1 MQAAASSRWSF
12 IKTALAFA
20 LIVFVAYLPIS
31 SMLFF
36 LKNDAFTNYFP
47 PKFFMSESLHAGQ
60 LPLWNPYFNF
70 GIPQY
75 GDMSC
80 GYWSPITWLI
90 ASTVGY
96 NAYSFTIEALF
107 YIFLGGAGI
116 YALTGQLKLV
126 QQVRFISAIAY
137 ICCGYNVG
145 HLQHFNWLSGAAFL
159 PWCFT
164 AYWALLHQFSFRNLL
179 KAVLFFYLLA
189 ASAHPGITIAAAY
202 FFFGLMLFSFF
213 NNNKVSIKQKLK
225 QFSILHIALISMLFL
240 LSAGM
245 IAGYSDIIPHFVR
258 GEKVSLNDSLLHP
271 ATAPSWMS
279 VLLPFATVKNEALF
293 NTDISMRNS
302 YFSIALLL
310 FFLKATFSKKTSLQK
325 FLLAAGLLFMLLS
338 FGGIFKTF
346 AYKFLP
352 LIGFVRLNGEFRI
365 FAILCFILFA
375 AIELDKYI
383 QTKTS
388 DWRSTKFFYGL
399 LEIIVFAVII
409 IGIYKCISLK
419 ESFLY
424 NKATIFAAAGFS
436 NKLKLLIDHISFYDT
451 LWIQGT
457 IQLFVLWFV
466 KLCVKLKNWNLLKRI
481 VVADIIIASL
491 LNIPFTGAGK
501 ASVADIQKVIN
512 QSPKGFPAPALKP
525 INENNWAT
533 KEQNDM
539 AGDWSLYSK
548 QIGTRSEVLYPIVL
562 KNSRHYFEVNEKDA
576 SQNFLNKPFLFT
588 TDSSAFISITSFS
601 PNKIDLSVTAEH
613 STQLVLQQNFYPH
626 WFYNNG
632 TEKKEVNTYAISFM
646 SFPIKQGENKISVSF
661 EPTLIKKMMLLSMI
675 VFLACC
681 AGLIF
686 LPAKR
691 SSLS

>member
-1 MQAAASSRWSF
+1 MQAAANSRWSF
-12 IKTALAFA
+12 IKTALVFA

-60 LPLWNPYFNF
+60 LPLWNPYINF

-116 YALTGQLKLV
+116 YALTGKLKLA

-164 AYWALLHQFSFRNLL
+164 SYWSLLNQFSFKNLL

-189 ASAHPGITIAAAY
+189 ASAHPGITIASAY
-202 FFFGLMLFSFF
+202 FFLGLMLFSFF
-213 NNNKVSIKQKLK
+213 SNNKISVQKKLK
-225 QFSILHIALISMLFL
+225 QFSILHIALLGLLLL

-245 IAGYSDIIPHFVR
+245 IAGYADIIPHFIR
-258 GEKVSLNDSLLHP
+258 GEKVSLDDSLLHP
-271 ATAPSWMS
+271 ATAPSWIS
-279 VLLPFATVKNEALF
+279 ILFPFATVKNEALF

-310 FFLKATFSKKTSLQK
+310 FFLKASFSQKTGLQK
-325 FLLAAGLLFMLLS
+325 FLLLTGVLFFLLS
-338 FGGIFKTF
+338 LGGIFKTF

-365 FAILCFILFA
+365 FAILCFILVA
-375 AIELDKYI
+375 AVELDKYLRS
-383 QTKTS
+383 KTS
-388 DWRSTKFFYGL
+388 NWRSVKFFYGL

-424 NKATIFAAAGFS
+424 HKAAVFASAGFS
-436 NKLKLLIDHISFYDT
+436 SKLKLLIDQISFYDT

-457 IQLFVLWFV
+457 VQLFVLWFV
-466 KLCVKLKNWNLLKRI
+466 KLCIKLKNWNLLKRI
-481 VVADIIIASL
+481 VVADMIIASL

-501 ASVADIQKVIN
+501 APVADIQKVIN
-512 QSPKGFPAPALKP
+512 QSPKGFPAPALNP
-525 INENNWAT
+525 IMENNWAS

-548 QIGTRSEVLYPIVL
+548 QIGTRAEVPYPIVL
-562 KNSRHYFEVNEKDA
+562 KNSRHYFEINEKDTN
-576 SQNFLNKPFLFT
+576 QNFLHKPFLFT
-588 TDSSAFISITSFS
+588 KDSSALISISAFS
-601 PNKIDLSVTAEH
+601 PNKIDLLVTAKD

-626 WFYNNG
+626 WFYDNG
-632 TEKKEVNTYAISFM
+632 AGKKEMNPYHLSFM
-646 SFPIKQGENKISVSF
+646 SLPLNKGENKISVSF
-661 EPTLIKKMMLLSMI
+661 EPTLIKKMMLLSLI
-675 VFLACC
+675 IFLACW
-681 AGLIF
+681 AGLIYLSF
-686 LPAKR
+686 KR

>member
-1 MQAAASSRWSF
+1 MQAAASSRWCF
-12 IKTALAFA
+12 IKTALVFA

-60 LPLWNPYFNF
+60 LPLWNPYINF

-90 ASTVGY
+90 ASTLGY

-116 YALTGQLKLV
+116 YALTGQLKLA

-164 AYWALLHQFSFRNLL
+164 AYWALLNQFSFKNLL

-202 FFFGLMLFSFF
+202 FFFGLMLFFF
-213 NNNKVSIKQKLK
+213 FSNNNVPVQQKMK
-225 QFSILHIALISMLFL
+225 QFSIVHIGLVGLLLL

-245 IAGYSDIIPHFVR
+245 ITGYADIIPYFVR
-258 GEKVSLNDSLLHP
+258 GEKVSLDDSLLHP
-271 ATAPSWMS
+271 ATAQSWIS
-279 VLLPFATVKNEALF
+279 VLFPFATVKNEALF

-310 FFLKATFSKKTSLQK
+310 FFLKASFSQKTGLQK
-325 FLLAAGLLFMLLS
+325 FLLLTGALFLLLS
-338 FGGIFKTF
+338 LGGIFKTF

-365 FAILCFILFA
+365 FSILCFIILA
-375 AIELDKYI
+375 AIELDKYLRSN
-383 QTKTS
+383 TS
-388 DWRSTKFFYGL
+388 NWYALKLFYGL
-399 LEIIVFAVII
+399 LEIVVFAIII
-409 IGIYKCISLK
+409 IGIYQCISLK

-424 NKATIFAAAGFS
+424 NKATIFAAAGFT
-436 NKLKLLIDHISFYDT
+436 NKLKLLIDQISFYDT
-451 LWIQGT
+451 LWIQGI
-457 IQLFVLWFV
+457 IQLFVLWLV
-466 KLCVKLKNWNLLKRI
+466 KMCVKLKSWNLLKRI
-481 VVADIIIASL
+481 VVADMIVASL
-491 LNIPFTGAGK
+491 LNVPFTGAGK

-512 QSPKGFPAPALKP
+512 QSPKGFPAPALNP
-525 INENNWAT
+525 IIKNNWAT

-539 AGDWSLYSK
+539 AGDWSFYSK
-548 QIGTRSEVLYPIVL
+548 QIGTKEEIPYPVVL
-562 KNSRHYFEVNEKDA
+562 KKSTQYFETNKKYA
-576 SQNFLNKPFLFT
+576 GQNFLHKPFLFT
-588 TDSSAFISITSFS
+588 TDSNALISIISFS
-601 PNKIDLSVTAEH
+601 ANKIDVSVSAKD
-613 STQLVLQQNFYPH
+613 STQLVLQQNLYPH
-626 WFYNNG
+626 WFYYNG
-632 TEKKEVNTYAISFM
+632 TEKKEVKPYSISFM
-646 SFPIKQGENKISVSF
+646 SIPVKQGENKISVSF
-661 EPTLIKKMMLLSMI
+661 EPTLVKKMMLLSLI

-686 LPAKR
+686 LSAKR

>member
-1 MQAAASSRWSF
+1 MQAEASSRWSF
-12 IKTALAFA
+12 IKTAFVFV

-47 PKFFMSESLHAGQ
+47 PKFFISESLHAGQ
-60 LPLWNPYFNF
+60 LPLWNPYINF

-90 ASTVGY
+90 AVTVGY
-96 NAYSFTIEALF
+96 NAYSFTFEALF

-116 YALTGQLKLV
+116 YALTGQLKLSL
-126 QQVRFISAIAY
+126 QVRFISAIAY

-164 AYWALLHQFSFRNLL
+164 AYWALLNQFSFKNLL

-213 NNNKVSIKQKLK
+213 NNKTITVQQKLK
-225 QFSILHIALISMLFL
+225 QFSLLHLLLIGLLLL

-245 IAGYSDIIPHFVR
+245 IAGYADIIPHFVR
-258 GEKVSLNDSLLHP
+258 GEKVSLADSLLHP
-271 ATAPSWMS
+271 ATVPSWMS
-279 VLLPFATVKNEALF
+279 VLFPFATVKNEVLF

-310 FFLKATFSKKTSLQK
+310 FFLKASFSKKTSLQK
-325 FLLAAGLLFMLLS
+325 FLLVTGLLFMLLS
-338 FGGIFKTF
+338 LGGIFKTF

-365 FAILCFILFA
+365 FSILCFIVVA

-383 QTKTS
+383 
-388 DWRSTKFFYGL
+388 RSKNSEWSAVKFFYGL
-399 LEIIVFAVII
+399 LEIIVFAII
-409 IGIYKCISLK
+409 ITGIYKCISLK

-424 NKATIFAAAGFS
+424 NKTVIFAAAGLS
-436 NKLKLLIDHISFYDT
+436 NKLKLLIDQISFYDT

-457 IQLFVLWFV
+457 VQLFILWFV
-466 KLCVKLKNWNLLKRI
+466 KFCVKLKNWNLLKRI
-481 VVADIIIASL
+481 VVADMIIASL

-525 INENNWAT
+525 IIDNNWAT

-548 QIGTRSEVLYPIVL
+548 QIGTRAEVLYPIAL
-562 KNSRHYFEVNEKDA
+562 KNSRHYFEVNEKDT
-576 SQNFLNKPFLFT
+576 SQHFLYKPFLFAV
-588 TDSSAFISITSFS
+588 DSSTLINITAFS
-601 PNKIDLSVTAEH
+601 PNKIDMIVKAKD
-613 STQLVLQQNFYPH
+613 STQLALQQNFYPH

-632 TEKKEVNTYAISFM
+632 IEKKEVNPYSISFM
-646 SFPIKQGENKISVSF
+646 SIPVKQGENEISVGF
-661 EPTLIKKMMLLSMI
+661 EPTLVKKMMLLSLM

-681 AGLIF
+681 GALIY
-686 LPAKR
+686 LSAKR